1 MSVQATDQ
9 ISIGVVI
16 RTKDRP
22 IFVTRALASVEA
34 QTHGNWKIV
43 LVNDG
48 GDAQML
54 AQAIA
59 SQAKALQASK
69 RLTVINFLPGIGRSA
84 AFNRGVEALDTE
96 FVACLDDDDT
106 WAADF
111 MSSLAG
117 FYRQTQ
123 DLVSDLGGVAAQVTA
138 LKEEFC
144 DIDGIRDIRIIGEDS
159 LPPSFQRNEFFVNP
173 LAYACYRQDLYPV
186 QWILRREAVLSVG
199 GFPEH
204 FDVMEDR
211 AFMNGFLARYRVAV
225 LDRKLAFHHRR
236 VARSDDRA
244 RNVLMNTL
252 DNPSYDW
259 RLFADLAR
267 PGFDLAGRAD
277 TAGPM
282 RSFAADL
289 LSELNYETSA
299 IWQKVDGEM
308 RSLKERLD
316 RDKAETQAVISAIMA
331 ELASPPQPVP
341 AQSLQDVAVPVRPLV
356 ANPLFDIWAALPETE
371 FCRHLQPGH
380 RFADRLELSRATP
393 EDGLLMHASRSLEKF
408 QIQFPDTR
416 DWSAIEVH
424 LDGLAAPGQGLRVH
438 LQLASPDGYLFE
450 TALVCQDKQA
460 SGAPKF
466 RLSDFEVHACA
477 RKEGCL
483 VTREVSAAWL
493 AQASTPKLSII
504 LPRQARNFRFICN
517 NLLVERA

>member
-1 MSVQATDQ
+1 MQATDQ
-9 ISIGVVI
+9 ISVGVVI
-16 RTKDRP
+16 RTRDRP
-22 IFVTRALASVEA
+22 IFVKRALASVQA

-48 GDAQML
+48 GDAQIL

-59 SQAKALQASK
+59 SQAKALKAAN
-69 RLTVINFLPGIGRSA
+69 RLTMLDFSPGIGRSA
-84 AFNRGVEALDTE
+84 AFNRGVAALDTE

-106 WAADF
+106 WASDF
-111 MSSLAG
+111 LSELVG
-117 FYRQTQ
+117 FHDRARA
-123 DLVSDLGGVAAQVTA
+123 LVPDLGGVAAHVTA
-138 LKEEFC
+138 LKEDFFDTGSGQE
-144 DIDGIRDIRIIGEDS
+144 IRIVGEDN
-159 LPPSFQRNEFFVNP
+159 LPPSFQRNEFLVNA

-186 QWILRREAVLSVG
+186 QWILRRDAVLSVG

-211 AFMNGFLARYRVAV
+211 AFMNAFLARYRLAV

-267 PGFDLAGRAD
+267 PGFDLAGRAE

-316 RDKAETQAVISAIMA
+316 RDKAESQAVISAIMA
-331 ELASPPQPVP
+331 ELASPPQPAP
-341 AQSLQDVAVPVRPLV
+341 APARVVQDIQIPDRPMV
-356 ANPLFDIWAALPETE
+356 ETALFDIWVALPETE
-371 FCRHLQPGH
+371 FCRHLQPGK
-380 RFADRLELSRATP
+380 RFAERLELSRAAP
-393 EDGLLMHASRSLEKF
+393 EDGLLMHASRAQEKF

-416 DWSAIEVH
+416 DWSAIELH
-424 LDGLAAPGQGLRVH
+424 LDGLATSGQGLRVH

-450 TALVCQDKQA
+450 TALVSRDEQVR
-460 SGAPKF
+460 GETRF

-477 RKEGCL
+477 RMGGCI
-483 VTREVSAAWL
+483 VSREISAAWL
-493 AQASTPKLSII
+493 AQVSMPKLSIV

-517 NLLVERA
+517 NLLVEPV